1 MPMDVRGQD
10 LRPLCQV
17 SPTARIEVDTS
28 ESADWVTNTEHT
40 LMASQ
45 HALHPSTRFHRS
57 TDQDAASAAATRIG
71 ARTAAIA
78 VVRIGT
84 GFLFLWAFLDK
95 MFGLGYST
103 PSSKAWIH
111 GGSPTKGFL
120 GSVAVGPLQSTFHSM
135 AGTAWADWLFMLA
148 LLGVGVALILGI
160 GLRAAAVAGIA
171 LVALM
176 WLAVYPP
183 AQHTATGVL
192 TASTNPFVDEHA
204 MDAFALLAVAAF
216 GAASPLGLGATWARI
231 PFVKRHH
238 RALL

>member
-1 MPMDVRGQD
+1 
-10 LRPLCQV
+10 
-17 SPTARIEVDTS
+17 
-28 ESADWVTNTEHT
+28 
-40 LMASQ
+40 MASQ
-45 HALHPSTRFHRS
+45 HVLHPLTRSHPSTHRE
-57 TDQDAASAAATRIG
+57 AASTATTETVTGVG

-84 GFLFLWAFLDK
+84 GFMFLWAFLDK

-120 GSVAVGPLQSTFHSM
+120 GSVAVGPFQSTFHSM
-135 AGTAWADWLFMLA
+135 AGTAWANWMFMLA
-148 LLGVGVALILGI
+148 LLGIGVALILGI

-183 AQHTATGVL
+183 AQHTAAGVL
-192 TASTNPFVDEHA
+192 TASANPLVDEHV
-204 MDAFALLAVAAF
+204 MDAFALLAIAAF
-216 GAASPLGLGATWARI
+216 GAASPLGLGAMWARI
-231 PFVKRHH
+231 PLVKRHH

>member
-1 MPMDVRGQD
+1 
-10 LRPLCQV
+10 
-17 SPTARIEVDTS
+17 
-28 ESADWVTNTEHT
+28 
-40 LMASQ
+40 MASQ
-45 HALHPSTRFHRS
+45 HVLHPLTRSHPSTHQE
-57 TDQDAASAAATRIG
+57 TAPTAATDTVTRVG

-84 GFLFLWAFLDK
+84 GFMFLWAFLDK
-95 MFGLGYST
+95 TFGLGYST

-120 GSVAVGPLQSTFHSM
+120 GSVAVGPFQSTFHSM

-148 LLGVGVALILGI
+148 LLGIGVALILGI
-160 GLRAAAVAGIA
+160 GLRAAAIAGIA
-171 LVALM
+171 LVTLM

-183 AQHTATGVL
+183 AQHTATGIL
-192 TASTNPFVDEHA
+192 TASANPLIDEHA
-204 MDAFALLAVAAF
+204 MDAFALLAIAAF
-216 GAASPLGLGATWARI
+216 GAASPLGLGAMWARI

>member
-1 MPMDVRGQD
+1 
-10 LRPLCQV
+10 
-17 SPTARIEVDTS
+17 
-28 ESADWVTNTEHT
+28 
-40 LMASQ
+40 MASQ

-57 TDQDAASAAATRIG
+57 AHQEAASTATTETVARID
-71 ARTAAIA
+71 ARTTAIA

-84 GFLFLWAFLDK
+84 GFMFLWAFLDK

-120 GSVAVGPLQSTFHSM
+120 GNVAVGPFQSTFHSM

-148 LLGVGVALILGI
+148 LLGIGAALILGI

-183 AQHTATGVL
+183 AQHTAAGVL
-192 TASTNPFVDEHA
+192 TASANPFVDEHA
-204 MDAFALLAVAAF
+204 MDAFALLAIAAF
-216 GAASPLGLGATWARI
+216 GAASPLGLGAMWARI
-231 PFVKRHH
+231 PLVKRHH